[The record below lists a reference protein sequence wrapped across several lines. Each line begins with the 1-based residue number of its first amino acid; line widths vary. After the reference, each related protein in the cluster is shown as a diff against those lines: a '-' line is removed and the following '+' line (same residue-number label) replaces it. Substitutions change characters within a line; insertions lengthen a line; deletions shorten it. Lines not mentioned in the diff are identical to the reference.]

1 MSRRLVHDSL
11 CISHR
16 AHGERRGLEVCVS
29 FVLFIKPRFRFTIHG
44 PGRLRERRMGRKG
57 KARARDEDTKR
68 REGDISRSDT
78 KTRKNTESRK
88 RAVIINT

>member
-1 MSRRLVHDSL
+1 M
-11 CISHR
+11 
-16 AHGERRGLEVCVS
+16 CVS

-44 PGRLRERRMGRKG
+44 PGRLRETRMGRKG

-78 KTRKNTESRK
+78 KTRTRGLMESGKNAESRK